1 MDYESILKQGNL
13 RLQNIQKAQN
23 NQNRGEL
30 MSRIKLAPDEV
41 ST

>member
-13 RLQNIQKAQN
+13 RQQNIQKAQN
-23 NQNRGEL
+23 NQNRGEF

>member
-13 RLQNIQKAQN
+13 RQNNIMKAQN
-23 NQNRGEL
+23 NQIRGDVINRL
-30 MSRIKLAPDEV
+30 KLAPDEV